1 MIESLAIQ
9 DSKREGRKEAKME
22 DARSFYAN
30 GVSVEIIAKSLG
42 MTIEQVKDIVKDSVQ
57 KEAQKAGLFME
68 WKRQKAYEFR

>member
-1 MIESLAIQ
+1 MNRVKADEEARGEYMIESLAIQ

-57 KEAQKAGLFME
+57 KEA
-68 WKRQKAYEFR
+68 